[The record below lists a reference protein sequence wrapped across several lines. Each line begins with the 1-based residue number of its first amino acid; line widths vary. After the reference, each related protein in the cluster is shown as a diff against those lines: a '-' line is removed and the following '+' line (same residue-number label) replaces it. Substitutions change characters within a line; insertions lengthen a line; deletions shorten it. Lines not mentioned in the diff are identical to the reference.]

1 MLHLVVVAATCT
13 TGAGGSS
20 HGAIDIF
27 NIEFVRHSDS
37 VDMRVYKVLV
47 NCDSDCDRRQVSTI
61 VNRSVPTANAHS

>member
-1 MLHLVVVAATCT
+1 LHLVIVAATCAT
-13 TGAGGSS
+13 GGSS

-37 VDMRVYKVLV
+37 VDVRVYKVLV

-61 VNRSVPTANAHS
+61 VNRSVPTTNAHS